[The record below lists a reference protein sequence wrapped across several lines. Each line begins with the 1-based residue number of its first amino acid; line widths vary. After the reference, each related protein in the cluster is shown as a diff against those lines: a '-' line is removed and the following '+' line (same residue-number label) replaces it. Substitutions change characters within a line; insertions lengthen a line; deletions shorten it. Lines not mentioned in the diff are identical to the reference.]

1 MGRWRGSRSIAAVRA
16 VFANPQ
22 LRRVELADSLFV
34 VAKWGTRVS
43 IFVFAF
49 DRGGA
54 AETGIVAVIALVTS
68 AVVAPVA
75 SVLGDRMPRERALL
89 LGYAIQTVSVAG
101 TAVALFAGAS
111 AIVVYASLAVVTAS
125 TTLTRPAQSALF
137 PQLAHSPDELIG
149 ANALAG
155 SIHGAG
161 ALVGPAIGGVL
172 VQQGGVDVAYA
183 IFAGLLLGSTVLV
196 VRLEPHPP
204 AEHIRGHPL
213 REALAGFRSVA
224 RERDQRLVV
233 GLLVGRS
240 VIAGVLDVLVIVI
253 ALGLFGL
260 EESAAGYL
268 WAARGA
274 GGILGG
280 IWGLRLVGRPGAA
293 AALAVGVLVFG
304 FGTSSLAFVAVALVG
319 AAILAAA
326 ETGYGRADMAGRTLL
341 QRVVPDRVL
350 TRVFGVLEGVN
361 QAGSAVGAA
370 MAPLLVTLLGI
381 RGGTFVA
388 GLLLP
393 VAILLVCGRIR
404 ALDREVEIPER
415 ELALLGSVDLF
426 DSLHPHAI
434 EGIAD
439 RMKRIDVPTGKVV
452 VREGEA
458 GDRFYVV
465 EEGEVEVTVGGRPVA
480 TLGSAGYFGEI
491 ALLRDVPRTATVTA
505 KTPATLLELERA
517 DFLEEVVGHPVIR
530 RVAEPEIEERLLEDE
545 GRASP

>member
-1 MGRWRGSRSIAAVRA
+1 M
-16 VFANPQ
+16 
-22 LRRVELADSLFV
+22 
-34 VAKWGTRVS
+34 
-43 IFVFAF
+43 
-49 DRGGA
+49 
-54 AETGIVAVIALVTS
+54 
-68 AVVAPVA
+68 
-75 SVLGDRMPRERALL
+75 
-89 LGYAIQTVSVAG
+89 
-101 TAVALFAGAS
+101 
-111 AIVVYASLAVVTAS
+111 
-125 TTLTRPAQSALF
+125 TLTRPAQSALF

-172 VQQGGVDVAYA
+172 VQRGGVDVAYV
-183 IFAGLLLGSTVLV
+183 IFAGLLLGSTLLVL
-196 VRLEPHPP
+196 RLEPHPP

-224 RERDQRLVV
+224 REPDQRLVV

-280 IWGLRLVGRPGAA
+280 IWGLRLVGRPRVA

-304 FGTSSLAFVAVALVG
+304 FGTSSLAFVAVALAG
-319 AAILAAA
+319 AAILVVA

-341 QRVVPDRVL
+341 QRVVPDHVL

-370 MAPLLVTLLGI
+370 MAPLLVTWLGI
-381 RGGTFVA
+381 RGGTLVA

-393 VAILLVCGRIR
+393 VGIFLVWGRIR
-404 ALDREVEIPER
+404 GLDREIEIPER
-415 ELALLGSVDLF
+415 ELALLGRVDLF
-426 DSLHPHAI
+426 DSLEAHAI

-439 RMKRIDVPTGKVV
+439 RMKRVEVPAGKVV
-452 VREGEA
+452 VREGDP

-465 EEGEVEVTVGGRPVA
+465 EDGEVEVTVEGRSVA
-480 TLGSAGYFGEI
+480 TLGTGNFFGEI

-505 KTPATLLELERA
+505 TSSTTLLELERA

-530 RVAEPEIEERLLEDE
+530 KVAEPEIEERLLEDE
-545 GRASP
+545 GPGAAVDIDDEPFR